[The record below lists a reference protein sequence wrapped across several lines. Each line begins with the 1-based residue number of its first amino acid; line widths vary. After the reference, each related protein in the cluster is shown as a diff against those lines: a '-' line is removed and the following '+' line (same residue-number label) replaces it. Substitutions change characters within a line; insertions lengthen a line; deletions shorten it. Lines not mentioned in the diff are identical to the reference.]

1 LSDQITT
8 EKLKYK
14 NVSQP
19 KDNLKNSDVPIIE
32 SFHLQNQVKSYLS
45 LSSNINDG
53 DCNGQIITT
62 KSSFKK
68 IETIRHR
75 QSSKSSKSSNPSL
88 KKKIK

>member
-1 LSDQITT
+1 MSDQITT

-53 DCNGQIITT
+53 DCNAGDIV
-62 KSSFKK
+62 
-68 IETIRHR
+68 
-75 QSSKSSKSSNPSL
+75 SL
-88 KKKIK
+88 KFTEAHTYDLIGEIVEQGN